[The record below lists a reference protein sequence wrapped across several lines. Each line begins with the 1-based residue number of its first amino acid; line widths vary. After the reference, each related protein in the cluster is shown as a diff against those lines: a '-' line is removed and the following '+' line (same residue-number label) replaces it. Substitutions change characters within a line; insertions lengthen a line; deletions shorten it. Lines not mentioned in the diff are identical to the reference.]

1 MMKNFREF
9 IEKQI
14 LESLVSEDRIILTLK
29 KLGFTLVSTDDLGFR
44 HLTWENSQSRDWKKI
59 DIEIGKEKAIIEI
72 SGIDPSAPNSYY
84 MTKFSLAKMLGKSIS
99 KFWLEFFENL
109 ISEGRIEAENFPP
122 ELQKKIIDRR
132 GVRTGK
138 KTGILEIKNEDKREH
153 TMEFFR
159 SLGFDGKFTNSSPA
173 LGIWEIRCS
182 APPIVLTFNWMGELS
197 FSVSGREFR
206 KTLEAFKYGEIHKKS
221 VILFFSKLPENIQDA
236 YPVAL
241 KQEIYELRGLKTGKT
256 TGILESKNKEKI
268 DFMDHMEKILEELG
282 FSIEKNSLVK
292 RDVQRASDRFGR
304 KNDLFFLINWNCLQL
319 RRRNMEV
326 FEIPKHLFK
335 VADAKKMI
343 VMQLANALEKK
354 VHWNPHYID
363 PKQVYIEELPKK
375 AQKAIYDVRGEISSK
390 NTGIT

>member
-1 MMKNFREF
+1 MKNFREF

-138 KTGILEIKNEDKREH
+138 KT
-153 TMEFFR
+153 
-159 SLGFDGKFTNSSPA
+159 
-173 LGIWEIRCS
+173 
-182 APPIVLTFNWMGELS
+182 
-197 FSVSGREFR
+197 
-206 KTLEAFKYGEIHKKS
+206 AF
-221 VILFFSKLPENIQDA
+221 L
-236 YPVAL
+236 
-241 KQEIYELRGLKTGKT
+241 
-256 TGILESKNKEKI
+256 
-268 DFMDHMEKILEELG
+268 
-282 FSIEKNSLVK
+282 
-292 RDVQRASDRFGR
+292 
-304 KNDLFFLINWNCLQL
+304 
-319 RRRNMEV
+319 
-326 FEIPKHLFK
+326 
-335 VADAKKMI
+335 
-343 VMQLANALEKK
+343 
-354 VHWNPHYID
+354 
-363 PKQVYIEELPKK
+363 
-375 AQKAIYDVRGEISSK
+375 
-390 NTGIT
+390 